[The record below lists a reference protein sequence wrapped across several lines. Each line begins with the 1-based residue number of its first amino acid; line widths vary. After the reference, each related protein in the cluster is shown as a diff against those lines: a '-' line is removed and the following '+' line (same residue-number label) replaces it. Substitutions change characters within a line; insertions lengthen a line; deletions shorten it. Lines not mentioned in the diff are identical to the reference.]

1 MKSYVLYKLHSA
13 LLRVIHLALGALS
26 WLKRTTVRAVAF
38 IKNTIC
44 MMFLVSLVTGCHMNR
59 HVVTHVDDTGVSQ
72 TGHREQAVSSRL
84 DSLFSQLSASA
95 DSISIVL
102 YDNTSPSTV
111 PSGFVSATGCG
122 VTSTSTCSATSALH
136 VPAPD
141 TLQSSAPA
149 SLPGTASGAFAG
161 VMGDHPPAKARITI
175 HSPRVNKEVRSGSSS
190 CVATNVADSTRSNT
204 ESHTSTDD
212 SKETIGGAEPPK
224 LTWVFIVLGLGIT
237 LLLIGAVFGYMW
249 LHKKGLL

>member
-1 MKSYVLYKLHSA
+1 MKSHVLYKLHSVTR
-13 LLRVIHLALGALS
+13 RVIHLALGALS
-26 WLKRTTVRAVAF
+26 WLKRVVVRAVAS
-38 IKNTIC
+38 IMNTIC
-44 MMFLVSLVTGCHMNR
+44 MVFLISLVTGCHMNR

-149 SLPGTASGAFAG
+149 SLPGTASGTFAE
-161 VMGDHPPAKARITI
+161 MANHPPAKARITI
-175 HSPRVNKEVRSGSSS
+175 HSPRIDKETRSGSSS

-212 SKETIGGAEPPK
+212 SKEVIGGAEPPK

>member
-1 MKSYVLYKLHSA
+1 MKSYVLYMLHSA
-13 LLRVIHLALGALS
+13 LLRVIHLAFGVLS
-26 WLKRTTVRAVAF
+26 WLKRMTVRAVAF

-44 MMFLVSLVTGCHMNR
+44 MVFLVSLVTGCHMNR

-84 DSLFSQLSASA
+84 DSLFSQLSVSA
-95 DSISIVL
+95 DSITMVL
-102 YDNTSPSTV
+102 YGNAIPSTV
-111 PSGFVSATGCG
+111 LSGFVSATGCG

-149 SLPGTASGAFAG
+149 SLPGTAPGTFGGMA
-161 VMGDHPPAKARITI
+161 DHPLAKARITI
-175 HSPRVNKEVRSGSSS
+175 HSPRINKEVRSGSSS

-212 SKETIGGAEPPK
+212 SKEVIGGAEPPK
-224 LTWVFIVLGLGIT
+224 LTRVFIVLGLGIT

>member
-1 MKSYVLYKLHSA
+1 MKSYVLYKLHSVIR
-13 LLRVIHLALGALS
+13 RVIHLALGALS

-84 DSLFSQLSASA
+84 DSLFSQLYASA
-95 DSISIVL
+95 DSITLVL
-102 YDNTSPSTV
+102 YGNAIPSTV
-111 PSGFVSATGCG
+111 LSSFASATGCG

-149 SLPGTASGAFAG
+149 SLPGTAPETFGG
-161 VMGDHPPAKARITI
+161 VAVHPPVKARITI
-175 HSPRVNKEVRSGSSS
+175 HSPRINKETRSGSSS

-204 ESHTSTDD
+204 ESHTSTDV
-212 SKETIGGAEPPK
+212 SKETVGGAEPPK

>member
-1 MKSYVLYKLHSA
+1 MKSYVLYKLHSVIR
-13 LLRVIHLALGALS
+13 RVIHLALGALS

-44 MMFLVSLVTGCHMNR
+44 MVFLVSLVTGCHMNR

-95 DSISIVL
+95 DSITLVL
-102 YDNTSPSTV
+102 YGNAANLSDINGVSNATCQGCDGE
-111 PSGFVSATGCG
+111 SGELGRLDGSGEAICATRDSNSA
-122 VTSTSTCSATSALH
+122 A
-136 VPAPD
+136 
-141 TLQSSAPA
+141 
-149 SLPGTASGAFAG
+149 
-161 VMGDHPPAKARITI
+161 HPPAARITI
-175 HSPRVNKEVRSGSSS
+175 HSPRINKETRSGSSS

-212 SKETIGGAEPPK
+212 TKETIGGAEPPK

>member
-1 MKSYVLYKLHSA
+1 MKSHVLYKLHSVTR
-13 LLRVIHLALGALS
+13 LVIHLAFGALS

-95 DSISIVL
+95 DSITMVL
-102 YDNTSPSTV
+102 YGNAIPSTV
-111 PSGFVSATGCG
+111 LSGFVSATGCG

-136 VPAPD
+136 VPDSD

-149 SLPGTASGAFAG
+149 SLPGTAPGTFGGMA
-161 VMGDHPPAKARITI
+161 DHSPAKARITI
-175 HSPRVNKEVRSGSSS
+175 HSPRIDKETRSGSSS

-204 ESHTSTDD
+204 EVHTSTDD
-212 SKETIGGAEPPK
+212 SKEVIGGAEPPK

-237 LLLIGAVFGYMW
+237 LLLVGAVFGYMW

>member
-1 MKSYVLYKLHSA
+1 MKSYVLYKLHSVIR
-13 LLRVIHLALGALS
+13 RVIHLALGALS

-84 DSLFSQLSASA
+84 DSLFSQLSVSA
-95 DSISIVL
+95 DSITMVL
-102 YDNTSPSTV
+102 YGNAIPSTV
-111 PSGFVSATGCG
+111 LSSFASATGCG

-149 SLPGTASGAFAG
+149 SLPGTASGTFGGMA
-161 VMGDHPPAKARITI
+161 DHSPAKARITI
-175 HSPRVNKEVRSGSSS
+175 HSPRINKEVRSGSSS

-204 ESHTSTDD
+204 ESHTSTDV
-212 SKETIGGAEPPK
+212 SKETVGGAEPPK

>member
-1 MKSYVLYKLHSA
+1 MKSHVLYKLHSA
-13 LLRVIHLALGALS
+13 LLRVIHLALGVLS
-26 WLKRTTVRAVAF
+26 WLKRMTVRTVAF

-44 MMFLVSLVTGCHMNR
+44 MVLLVSLVTGCHMNR

-95 DSISIVL
+95 DSITLVL
-102 YDNTSPSTV
+102 YGNASPSTV

-149 SLPGTASGAFAG
+149 SLPGTAPGTFGGMA
-161 VMGDHPPAKARITI
+161 VHPPAKARITI
-175 HSPRVNKEVRSGSSS
+175 HSPRIDKETRSGSSS
-190 CVATNVADSTRSNT
+190 CVATNVADGTRSNT
-204 ESHTSTDD
+204 EVHTSTDD
-212 SKETIGGAEPPK
+212 SKEVIGGAEPPK

>member
-1 MKSYVLYKLHSA
+1 MKSHVLYKLHSVTR
-13 LLRVIHLALGALS
+13 LVIHLAFGALS

-38 IKNTIC
+38 IKNTIY
-44 MMFLVSLVTGCHMNR
+44 MVFLVSLVTGCHMNR

-95 DSISIVL
+95 DSITLVL
-102 YDNTSPSTV
+102 YGNAIPSTV

-149 SLPGTASGAFAG
+149 SLPGTASGTFAG
-161 VMGDHPPAKARITI
+161 LMGDHPPAKARITI
-175 HSPRVNKEVRSGSSS
+175 HSPRIDKETRSGSSS

-204 ESHTSTDD
+204 EVHTSTDD
-212 SKETIGGAEPPK
+212 SKEVIGGAEPPK

-237 LLLIGAVFGYMW
+237 LLLIGAIFGYLW
-249 LHKKGLL
+249 LHKNGVI

>member
-13 LLRVIHLALGALS
+13 LLLVRQLALGALS

-44 MMFLVSLVTGCHMNR
+44 MVFLVSLVTGCHMNR

-84 DSLFSQLSASA
+84 DSLFSQFSASA
-95 DSISIVL
+95 DSITMVL
-102 YDNTSPSTV
+102 YGNAIPSTV
-111 PSGFVSATGCG
+111 LSSFASATGCG

-149 SLPGTASGAFAG
+149 SLPGTAPGTFG
-161 VMGDHPPAKARITI
+161 GLVDHPPAKARITI
-175 HSPRVNKEVRSGSSS
+175 HSPRVNKEVRGGSSS
-190 CVATNVADSTRSNT
+190 
-204 ESHTSTDD
+204 
-212 SKETIGGAEPPK
+212 
-224 LTWVFIVLGLGIT
+224 
-237 LLLIGAVFGYMW
+237 
-249 LHKKGLL
+249 

>member
-1 MKSYVLYKLHSA
+1 MKSYVLYKLHSVIR
-13 LLRVIHLALGALS
+13 RVIHLALGALS

-44 MMFLVSLVTGCHMNR
+44 MVFLVSLVTGCHMNR

-95 DSISIVL
+95 DSITMVL
-102 YDNTSPSTV
+102 YGNAIPSAV
-111 PSGFVSATGCG
+111 LSGFASATGCG

-149 SLPGTASGAFAG
+149 SLPGTAPGTFG
-161 VMGDHPPAKARITI
+161 GMGDHPPAKARITI
-175 HSPRVNKEVRSGSSS
+175 HSPRINKEVRSGSSS

-212 SKETIGGAEPPK
+212 SKEVIGGAEPPK

-237 LLLIGAVFGYMW
+237 LLLIGAIFGYMW

>member
-13 LLRVIHLALGALS
+13 LLRVIHLALGVLS
-26 WLKRTTVRAVAF
+26 WLKRTTVRTVAS

-44 MMFLVSLVTGCHMNR
+44 MVFLISLVTGCHMNR

-95 DSISIVL
+95 DSITMVL
-102 YDNTSPSTV
+102 YGNAIPSTV

-122 VTSTSTCSATSALH
+122 VPSASTCSATSALH

-149 SLPGTASGAFAG
+149 SLPGTAPGTFGGMA
-161 VMGDHPPAKARITI
+161 VHPPAKARITI
-175 HSPRVNKEVRSGSSS
+175 HSPRIDKETRSGSSS

-204 ESHTSTDD
+204 EVHTSTDD
-212 SKETIGGAEPPK
+212 SKEVIGGAEPPK
-224 LTWVFIVLGLGIT
+224 LSWVFIVLGLGIT

>member
-13 LLRVIHLALGALS
+13 LLRVIDLALGVLS
-26 WLKRTTVRAVAF
+26 WLKRRVVRAVAT
-38 IKNTIC
+38 IMNTIC
-44 MMFLVSLVTGCHMNR
+44 MVFLVSLVTGCHMNR

-95 DSISIVL
+95 DSITLVL
-102 YDNTSPSTV
+102 YGNAIPSTV
-111 PSGFVSATGCG
+111 LSSFASATGCG

-149 SLPGTASGAFAG
+149 SLPGTAQGTFGGMA
-161 VMGDHPPAKARITI
+161 DHPLAKARITI
-175 HSPRVNKEVRSGSSS
+175 HSPRINKEVRSGSSTN
-190 CVATNVADSTRSNT
+190 VETNVADSTRSNT

-212 SKETIGGAEPPK
+212 SKEIIGGAEPPK

>member
-1 MKSYVLYKLHSA
+1 MKSHVLYKLHSA
-13 LLRVIHLALGALS
+13 LRRVIHLALGVLS
-26 WLKRTTVRAVAF
+26 WLKRRVVRAVAT
-38 IKNTIC
+38 IMNTIC
-44 MMFLVSLVTGCHMNR
+44 MVFLVSLVTGCHMNR
-59 HVVTHVDDTGVSQ
+59 HVVTHVDDTSVSQ
-72 TGHREQAVSSRL
+72 TIHREQAVSSRL
-84 DSLFSQLSASA
+84 DSLFAQLSASA
-95 DSISIVL
+95 DSITLVL
-102 YDNTSPSTV
+102 YGNAIPSTV
-111 PSGFVSATGCG
+111 LSSFASDTGCG
-122 VTSTSTCSATSALH
+122 VTSTSTCNATSALH
-136 VPAPD
+136 VPDSD

-149 SLPGTASGAFAG
+149 TLLGTASVTSVG

-175 HSPRVNKEVRSGSSS
+175 HSPRINKEVRSGSSTN
-190 CVATNVADSTRSNT
+190 VETNVADSTRSNT

>member
-1 MKSYVLYKLHSA
+1 MKSHVLYKLHSA
-13 LLRVIHLALGALS
+13 LLRVIHLAFGVLS
-26 WLKRTTVRAVAF
+26 WLKRMTVRAVDF
-38 IKNTIC
+38 IKNTIY
-44 MMFLVSLVTGCHMNR
+44 MVFLVSLVTGCHMNR

-84 DSLFSQLSASA
+84 DSLFSHFTASA
-95 DSISIVL
+95 DSITMVL
-102 YDNTSPSTV
+102 YGNAIPSAV
-111 PSGFVSATGCG
+111 LSGFASATGCG

-149 SLPGTASGAFAG
+149 SLPGTAPRTFGGMAN
-161 VMGDHPPAKARITI
+161 HPPAKARITI

-212 SKETIGGAEPPK
+212 SKEVIGGAEPPK

-237 LLLIGAVFGYMW
+237 FLLIGAVFGYMW

>member
-1 MKSYVLYKLHSA
+1 MKSYVLYKLHSVIR
-13 LLRVIHLALGALS
+13 RVIHLALGALS

-95 DSISIVL
+95 DSITLVL
-102 YDNTSPSTV
+102 YGNAFPSTV

-149 SLPGTASGAFAG
+149 SLPGTAPGTFGGMAN
-161 VMGDHPPAKARITI
+161 HPPAKASITI
-175 HSPRVNKEVRSGSSS
+175 HSPRINKEVRSGSSS
-190 CVATNVADSTRSNT
+190 CVATNVVDSTRSNT

-212 SKETIGGAEPPK
+212 SKEVIGGAEPPK

>member
-13 LLRVIHLALGALS
+13 LLRVRHLALGALS

-44 MMFLVSLVTGCHMNR
+44 MVFLVSLVTGCHMNR
-59 HVVTHVDDTGVSQ
+59 HVVTHVDDTSVSQ
-72 TGHREQAVSSRL
+72 TIHREQAVSSRL
-84 DSLFSQLSASA
+84 DSVFSHFTASA
-95 DSISIVL
+95 DSITMVL
-102 YDNTSPSTV
+102 YGNAIPSTV
-111 PSGFVSATGCG
+111 LSGFVSATGCG

-149 SLPGTASGAFAG
+149 SLPGTAPGTFGGMA
-161 VMGDHPPAKARITI
+161 DHPLAKARITI
-175 HSPRVNKEVRSGSSS
+175 HSPRINKEVRSGSSS

-204 ESHTSTDD
+204 EAHTSTED
-212 SKETIGGAEPPK
+212 SKESIGGAEPPK

-237 LLLIGAVFGYMW
+237 LLIIGAVFGYMW

>member
-1 MKSYVLYKLHSA
+1 MKSHVLYKLHSA
-13 LLRVIHLALGALS
+13 LLRVIHLAFGVLS
-26 WLKRTTVRAVAF
+26 WLKRMTVRAVAF

-95 DSISIVL
+95 DSITMVL
-102 YDNTSPSTV
+102 YGNAIPSTV
-111 PSGFVSATGCG
+111 LSSFASATGCG

-149 SLPGTASGAFAG
+149 SLPGTAPGTFGGMA
-161 VMGDHPPAKARITI
+161 DHPLAKARITI
-175 HSPRVNKEVRSGSSS
+175 HSPRINKEVRSGSS
-190 CVATNVADSTRSNT
+190 TNVETNMADSTRSNT

-212 SKETIGGAEPPK
+212 SKEVIGGAEPPK

>member
-1 MKSYVLYKLHSA
+1 MKSYVLYMLHSA
-13 LLRVIHLALGALS
+13 LLRVRHLALGALS
-26 WLKRTTVRAVAF
+26 RLKRTVVRAVAF

-84 DSLFSQLSASA
+84 DSVFSQLSASA
-95 DSISIVL
+95 DSITLVL
-102 YDNTSPSTV
+102 YGNAIPSTEL
-111 PSGFVSATGCG
+111 SSFASATGCG
-122 VTSTSTCSATSALH
+122 VNSTSTCSATSALH

-149 SLPGTASGAFAG
+149 SLPGTASGTFGGMA
-161 VMGDHPPAKARITI
+161 DHSPAKARITI

-204 ESHTSTDD
+204 ESHTSTDE
-212 SKETIGGAEPPK
+212 SKESIGGAEPPK

>member
-1 MKSYVLYKLHSA
+1 MKSHVLYKLHSA
-13 LLRVIHLALGALS
+13 LLRVKHLAFGVLS
-26 WLKRTTVRAVAF
+26 WLKRMTVRAVAF

-44 MMFLVSLVTGCHMNR
+44 MVFLVSLVTGCHMNR

-95 DSISIVL
+95 DSITMVL
-102 YDNTSPSTV
+102 YGNAIPSTV
-111 PSGFVSATGCG
+111 LSGFVSATGCG

-141 TLQSSAPA
+141 TLQSSVPA
-149 SLPGTASGAFAG
+149 LLPGTAPRTFGGMA
-161 VMGDHPPAKARITI
+161 DHPSAKARITI

-204 ESHTSTDD
+204 ESHTSTDV
-212 SKETIGGAEPPK
+212 SKETVGGAEPPK

-237 LLLIGAVFGYMW
+237 FLLIGAVFGYMW

>member
-1 MKSYVLYKLHSA
+1 MKSYVLYKLHSVIR
-13 LLRVIHLALGALS
+13 RVIHLALGALS

-44 MMFLVSLVTGCHMNR
+44 MVFLVSLVTGCHMNR

-84 DSLFSQLSASA
+84 DSLFSQISASA
-95 DSISIVL
+95 DSITMVL
-102 YDNTSPSTV
+102 YGNAIPSTV
-111 PSGFVSATGCG
+111 LSSFASATGCG

-141 TLQSSAPA
+141 TLQSSVPA
-149 SLPGTASGAFAG
+149 SLPGTAPGTFGGMA
-161 VMGDHPPAKARITI
+161 DHSSAKARITI
-175 HSPRVNKEVRSGSSS
+175 HSPRINKEVRSGSSS
-190 CVATNVADSTRSNT
+190 CVQTNVADSTRSNT
-204 ESHTSTDD
+204 ESHTSTDE
-212 SKETIGGAEPPK
+212 SKESIGGAEPPE
-224 LTWVFIVLGLGIT
+224 LTWVIIVLGLGIT

>member
-1 MKSYVLYKLHSA
+1 MKSYVLYMLHSA
-13 LLRVIHLALGALS
+13 LLRVIHLALGVLS
-26 WLKRTTVRAVAF
+26 WLKRTSVRAVAF

-84 DSLFSQLSASA
+84 DSVFSQLSASA
-95 DSISIVL
+95 DSITLVL
-102 YDNTSPSTV
+102 YGNAFPSTV

-149 SLPGTASGAFAG
+149 SLPGTAPGTFGGMA
-161 VMGDHPPAKARITI
+161 DHSPAKARITI
-175 HSPRVNKEVRSGSSS
+175 HSPRIDKETRSGSSS

-204 ESHTSTDD
+204 EVHTSTDD
-212 SKETIGGAEPPK
+212 SKEVIGGAEPPK

-237 LLLIGAVFGYMW
+237 LLLVGAVFGYMW